1 MHDLVVTLLEF
12 AINVNVLDVEAG
24 QMLKNFVV
32 GPRLDILKPL
42 LDCIQIKN
50 KAHLPRFPVR
60 FSQLA
65 HARP

>member
-32 GPRLDILKPL
+32 GPRLDIRDSLFVFLSWHMLDLNL
-42 LDCIQIKN
+42 LLQVIHRVTQ
-50 KAHLPRFPVR
+50 H
-60 FSQLA
+60 
-65 HARP
+65 